1 MIKILDLTGFKNL
14 LGLQSPSVTKF
25 ISNISSI
32 FDLQKILLQMKHWL
46 PLILFAFIS
55 TFTLA
60 QQPTRE
66 AIERSGNFY
75 FGTGVSSDENR
86 ARDEALSA
94 ISSMIAVTVE
104 GNFETVAS
112 ETDLKYTEAATSI
125 IKTYSTATLRN
136 VESLRRVL
144 PDGKVEVFSY
154 ISKEKVQELYNQR
167 KALVYS
173 FYQEGLK
180 SESTVNLAFA
190 LKQWYFGIVLLKSIP
205 EENVVIENTNLTLE
219 LPLAINRVLSNISF
233 EVVADR
239 QISPEFREINLKAI
253 YQGKPVSL
261 LHYRFW
267 DGRDNNGTGQVRDG
281 YSTIRLAGSSATFD
295 RLTVFPQVE
304 YYTSRT
310 ENKTVEELWDLVRRP
325 EFSHAI
331 MVSLKAEPK
340 VTAVS
345 PPMKSIQPNLVLEFD
360 EEIAVAGVIVKNANE
375 LLQVISSGDLME
387 VNSFAANDEFLAAKL
402 SAYMEFNQPKVTGT
416 GQNAVI
422 NKTRNGYEVRK
433 ISVLHSYPTINK
445 QATEYLVLDFDK
457 NGNPVD
463 LNLCITDELYE
474 KFVTQSEY
482 GNDWEQRQEIIK
494 FVEKYRTAFHT
505 RDLETIDLMFA
516 EEALILIGR
525 RIETRPIKPNE
536 VVYKGFA
543 GQPDFEQIQ
552 LSKQQYLVR
561 QKQIFDYQQDI
572 FIDFSTFDIAAKS
585 NADNVYGV
593 QMRQSYASTTYAD
606 EGYLFLLIDFHE
618 KDPLIYIRAWQPNVW
633 DSSALVNSANFRV
646 FK

>member
-1 MIKILDLTGFKNL
+1 
-14 LGLQSPSVTKF
+14 
-25 ISNISSI
+25 
-32 FDLQKILLQMKHWL
+32 MKHWL
-46 PLILFAFIS
+46 TLILFAFLP

-75 FGTGVSSDENR
+75 FGTGVSNDENR

-94 ISSMIAVTVE
+94 ISAMIAVTVE

-167 KALVYS
+167 KSLVYS

-180 SESTVNLAFA
+180 SESTGNLAFA

-219 LPLAINRVLSNISF
+219 LPLAINRVLSNIRF

-295 RLTVFPQVE
+295 RLTVYPQVE
-304 YYTSRT
+304 
-310 ENKTVEELWDLVRRP
+310 
-325 EFSHAI
+325 
-331 MVSLKAEPK
+331 
-340 VTAVS
+340 
-345 PPMKSIQPNLVLEFD
+345 
-360 EEIAVAGVIVKNANE
+360 
-375 LLQVISSGDLME
+375 
-387 VNSFAANDEFLAAKL
+387 
-402 SAYMEFNQPKVTGT
+402 
-416 GQNAVI
+416 
-422 NKTRNGYEVRK
+422 
-433 ISVLHSYPTINK
+433 
-445 QATEYLVLDFDK
+445 
-457 NGNPVD
+457 
-463 LNLCITDELYE
+463 
-474 KFVTQSEY
+474 
-482 GNDWEQRQEIIK
+482 
-494 FVEKYRTAFHT
+494 
-505 RDLETIDLMFA
+505 
-516 EEALILIGR
+516 
-525 RIETRPIKPNE
+525 
-536 VVYKGFA
+536 
-543 GQPDFEQIQ
+543 
-552 LSKQQYLVR
+552 
-561 QKQIFDYQQDI
+561 
-572 FIDFSTFDIAAKS
+572 
-585 NADNVYGV
+585 
-593 QMRQSYASTTYAD
+593 
-606 EGYLFLLIDFHE
+606 
-618 KDPLIYIRAWQPNVW
+618 
-633 DSSALVNSANFRV
+633 
-646 FK
+646 

>member
-1 MIKILDLTGFKNL
+1 MRLSLFLAFLVMIFT
-14 LGLQSPSVTKF
+14 VTK
-25 ISNISSI
+25 
-32 FDLQKILLQMKHWL
+32 
-46 PLILFAFIS
+46 
-55 TFTLA
+55 A

-66 AIERSGNFY
+66 AIERSQNFY
-75 FGTGVSSDENR
+75 FGTGVSNDENR

-94 ISSMIAVTVE
+94 ISAMIAVTVA
-104 GNFETVAS
+104 GSFETFARESNLNYS
-112 ETDLKYTEAATSI
+112 ETATSI
-125 IKTYSTATLRN
+125 IKTYSTATLSN
-136 VESLRRVL
+136 VESLRSVL
-144 PDGKVEVFSY
+144 PDGKVEIFSY
-154 ISKEKVQELYNQR
+154 IAKEKVKELYDQR
-167 KALVYS
+167 KQLVLS
-173 FYQEGLK
+173 LFEEGK
-180 SESTVNLAFA
+180 RSESAGNLAFA

-233 EVVADR
+233 EVISDR
-239 QISPEFREINLKAI
+239 QPAPEIREINLKAT
-253 YQGKPVSL
+253 YLGRPVSL
-261 LHYRFW
+261 LHFRFW

-281 YSTIRLAGSSATFD
+281 FSTIRLAGSSTTFD
-295 RLTVFPQVE
+295 RITIYPQYE
-304 YYTSRT
+304 YYTART
-310 ENKTVEELWDLVRRP
+310 ENKTVEELWDLVKRP
-325 EFSHAI
+325 EFANAMTI
-331 MVSLKAEPK
+331 QLKAEPGVK
-340 VTAVS
+340 AVS
-345 PPMKSIQPNLVLEFD
+345 EPIKSIQPNLVLEFD
-360 EEIAVAGVIVKNANE
+360 EDIAVADVMVKNANQ
-375 LLQVISSGDLME
+375 LLQLINAGDLQE
-387 VNSFAANDEFLAAKL
+387 VKKFAGDDEFLATKL
-402 SAYMEFNQPKVTGT
+402 NDYLQHNQPRATETGHAT
-416 GQNAVI
+416 V
-422 NKTRNGYEVRK
+422 NKTRTGYEVRK
-433 ISVLHSYPTINK
+433 IRVLHTYPSINK
-445 QATEYLVLDFDK
+445 QATEYLVLDFDNTGK
-457 NGNPVD
+457 PVD
-463 LNLCITDELYE
+463 LNLCITDDLYE
-474 KFVTQSEY
+474 KFVAQSEY

-618 KDPLIYIRAWQPNVW
+618 KDPLIYIRAWQPNEW